1 MEHGIMAIN
10 EVGAS
15 KAINQKITIN
25 HTIIELLNNTININE
40 KNNGTNNGVNNG
52 NFEQPYFIGQR
63 YRRGSR
69 EVSREVNYHGKV
81 VLEDG
86 GGMTCGDG

>member
-1 MEHGIMAIN
+1 L
-10 EVGAS
+10 

-52 NFEQPYFIGQR
+52 NFERP
-63 YRRGSR
+63 
-69 EVSREVNYHGKV
+69 
-81 VLEDG
+81 
-86 GGMTCGDG
+86 